1 MIMDGVGGAAA
12 VDTSSNDGGVGGQS
26 FPDTSDNATAT
37 DASAAKSNAQSGQQ
51 SGASTQTVTVKPGDT
66 LSGIAQQHHVSL
78 QALYKA
84 NPQFDPSLSGGP
96 VQHSRSPQG
105 GWDPDYIRPG
115 DKVNLPAQT
124 ATGSAQT
131 GTKPAGTTPAKTP
144 SGTTNDNHGATP
156 TASTDQQVHTIVAAA
171 QKESDPVKALH
182 TLNDGY
188 TKAPQAVQ
196 DALQHDAGAQS
207 VIDKAVN
214 WANAPLHTTGGAL
227 LPEARSFQAI
237 QRLDQATQGLDQHLA
252 GIVAD
257 RAAPSY
263 QQFAKDN
270 QNALPGGTPFGSQG
284 MTTLVN
290 LSGRITGTPEGNDA
304 VSRFAST
311 GGWNTDSVRNAIA
324 DGADPAYAIEFG
336 RQMKAGGNDPS
347 IVTQTITDGIAQ
359 RDQQKISNGA
369 SLAPTIN
376 VAQRTQAAGLDA
388 SGVMKVAT
396 DGAQQFKDKTAGD
409 VKALA
414 DHDAEL
420 AFLVKNDGAG
430 MSPDQLNKAVVDYEK
445 KQGPAWQAQDTK
457 LRQQIANDGSKLI
470 QQMTELN
477 QLSPSLSGSRA
488 AADATLK
495 TIANDPSASLAISSA
510 IQTDPS
516 LADPAKVKPIADVFT
531 EAKIGD
537 IGRKYTN
544 ELASAYVRQNV
555 LSKMEG
561 VNLQDPASV
570 AAAKKAI
577 GSLDTETFAKLTGVT
592 KSDLDKAVAQVQKSA
607 DKIAAAKTP
616 DEVNAAAAELDSKLN
631 NDASLSKAFNKTT
644 LPGQLLRGVGVAFA
658 GAGLINSYEKFNAN
672 PSDPQNGIKLLLDSA
687 GFAQKNSEL
696 LVGLGVVDKQSAIG
710 QFGGEWKFL
719 GRASAGDLI
728 GGVSAVLDG
737 VSAVRSGFGLGVPQ
751 DTGKAIFSA
760 TTAVG
765 GGLTVAPAFGAAAW
779 LGPVGLGV
787 TAVGVL
793 GGAIYNAH
801 EDAHKYEAAS
811 SSFLQAAGYNANAAS
826 ALSSRDGLL
835 SGAAGAA
842 QMPFLAKYAEMKH
855 LGTDQL
861 MSWVNSLSPSQLK
874 DLSGCLLQTAG
885 DAHGDTGQFT
895 NGPPQTT
902 YIVDYSSGMA
912 TPITLSNTLGV
923 FEQNLN
929 ASHVPHP

>member
-1 MIMDGVGGAAA
+1 MIMDGVGGTAA
-12 VDTSSNDGGVGGQS
+12 VDSSSNGDGVGSQS
-26 FPDTSDNATAT
+26 FPDTSDSSAAA
-37 DASAAKSNAQSGQQ
+37 DASTAKSDSQ
-51 SGASTQTVTVKPGDT
+51 SGAPTQTVTVKPGDT
-66 LSGIAQQHHVSL
+66 LTGIAQQHHVSL

-96 VQHSRSPQG
+96 VQHGRSPQG

-115 DKVNLPAQT
+115 DKVNLPVQPA
-124 ATGSAQT
+124 
-131 GTKPAGTTPAKTP
+131 KPAGTPPAKAP
-144 SGTTNDNHGATP
+144 AGTANDNRGAAP
-156 TASTDQQVHTIVAAA
+156 AASPDQQVHAVVAAA

-182 TLNDGY
+182 ALNAGY
-188 TKAPQAVQ
+188 AKAPQAVQ
-196 DALQHDAGAQS
+196 DALQHDAGAQA
-207 VIDKAVN
+207 VMDKAVN
-214 WANAPLHTTGGAL
+214 WANAPLHTTDGAT
-227 LPEARSFQAI
+227 LPQARSLQAI
-237 QRLDQATQGLDQHLA
+237 GRLDQATQGLDQPLA

-257 RAAPSY
+257 RAAPAY
-263 QQFAKDN
+263 QQFTKDN
-270 QNALPGGTPFGSQG
+270 QNALPGGTPFGPQG
-284 MTTLVN
+284 TTTLVD
-290 LSGRITGTPEGNDA
+290 LSGRIAGTPEGNDA

-311 GGWNTDSVRNAIA
+311 GGWNTDSVRNAIGA
-324 DGADPAYAIEFG
+324 GADPAYAIAFG

-347 IVTQTITDGIAQ
+347 IVTQTITDGIGM
-359 RDQQKISNGA
+359 RDQQKIANGG
-369 SLAPTIN
+369 SLAPTLD
-376 VAQRTQAAGLDA
+376 VAQRMQAAGQDG
-388 SGVMKVAT
+388 SGVTKVAT

-414 DHDAEL
+414 GHDAEL

-430 MSPDQLNKAVVDYEK
+430 MSPDQLNTAVAAYVKHQSPD
-445 KQGPAWQAQDTK
+445 WQAQDTK
-457 LRQQIANDGSKLI
+457 LRQQVANDGSKLI
-470 QQMTELN
+470 QQMTELH
-477 QLSPSLSGSRA
+477 QLPPALSGSRA

-495 TIANDPSASLAISSA
+495 TIANDPSAGLAISSA

-531 EAKIGD
+531 DAKLGD

-555 LSKMEG
+555 LGKMAG

-592 KSDLDKAVAQVQKSA
+592 KSDLDKAVQQVQKSA

-644 LPGQLLRGVGVAFA
+644 LPGQLLRGAGVAFA
-658 GAGLINSYEKFNAN
+658 GAGLVSSYQKFNAN

-696 LVGLGVVDKQSAIG
+696 LVGLGAVDRQSAIG

-719 GRASAGDLI
+719 GRASAGDII

-737 VSAVRSGFGLGVPQ
+737 ISAVRSAGGYGVPQ

-760 TTAVG
+760 TTALG
-765 GGLTVAPAFGAAAW
+765 GGLSVAPAFGASAW

-801 EDAHKYEAAS
+801 ENAHQYEAAS
-811 SSFLQAAGYNANAAS
+811 SSFLQAAGYDVNAAA

-842 QMPFLAKYAEMKH
+842 QMPFLAKCAEMKH
-855 LGTDQL
+855 LSPDQL
-861 MSWVNSLSPSQLK
+861 KSWANSLSRSQLK

-902 YIVDYSSGMA
+902 YITDYGSGMA

-929 ASHVPHP
+929 ASHVPLP